1 VKSVRNIPRMCAAFE
16 LSECVLTSAG
26 WSLAAR
32 NEEKKTITHPLVNL
46 KLQAQLFFPN

>member
-1 VKSVRNIPRMCAAFE
+1 MKSVRNIPRMYATFE

-46 KLQAQLFFPN
+46 QAQLFFPN